1 MNQYQ
6 YDVYDQRIIEERARQ
21 FAGQVVRRV
30 SGEITENEFKPVR
43 LQNGL
48 YMQLHAYMFRVAVPY
63 GILSS
68 PQLRRL
74 AQIARRYDRG
84 YAHLTTRTNV
94 QFNWPALEDIP
105 QALEA
110 LAEVQMHAVQTS
122 GNCIRNITSDPFAGV
137 APDEL
142 EDPRPYCEILRQWS
156 TFHPEFAFLPRK
168 FKIAVTGTPDQ
179 DRAAIRYHDIGIR
192 IVERGAAERGFEIW
206 VGGGLGRT
214 PVIGKP
220 IRDFLEYE
228 HLLSYLESILRVY
241 NRYGRR
247 DNKWKARIKIL
258 VNELGVE
265 KFRQEVEAE
274 WALNKDG
281 ALRLTR
287 DEYERVAQHFR
298 PPPYESLPA
307 GLPRAVSLL
316 GAQLGKD
323 REYGRWLKQNVLPH
337 KRPGYRLVV
346 LTAKHRDNPP
356 GDVSDTQLDAVADLA
371 EQYSFGR
378 AVLMHTQNLVLTDVK
393 ESDLPELHARLFAL
407 DLATPNYRLLT
418 DQICCPGLDY
428 CSLAN
433 ARSIP
438 IALALN
444 QRFDDL
450 DELNDIGPCSIK
462 ISGCI
467 NACGHHHIANIG
479 ILGINKHGKEAYQLT
494 LGGNESDSASIGRIL
509 GPALDESGVVH
520 AVEQVIQT
528 YLRLRTS
535 EDETFLGCYRR
546 IGDQPFR
553 AAVYEDSPER
563 AELVEQVVA

>member
-1 MNQYQ
+1 
-6 YDVYDQRIIEERARQ
+6 
-21 FAGQVVRRV
+21 
-30 SGEITENEFKPVR
+30 
-43 LQNGL
+43 
-48 YMQLHAYMFRVAVPY
+48 
-63 GILSS
+63 
-68 PQLRRL
+68 
-74 AQIARRYDRG
+74 
-84 YAHLTTRTNV
+84 
-94 QFNWPALEDIP
+94 
-105 QALEA
+105 
-110 LAEVQMHAVQTS
+110 VQTS

-168 FKIAVTGTPDQ
+168 FKIAVTGTPGQ

-192 IVERGAAERGFEIW
+192 IVERPEPVERAGQAGVERGFEIW

-258 VNELGVE
+258 VSELGVDR
-265 KFRQEVEAE
+265 FRQEVEAE
-274 WALNKDG
+274 WELNKDG

-287 DEYERVAQHFR
+287 EEYERVAQYFQ
-298 PPPYESLPA
+298 PPPYEALP
-307 GLPRAVSLL
+307 AVSLL

-323 REYGRWLKQNVLPH
+323 REYAHWLKHNVLPH
-337 KRPGYRLVV
+337 KVPGYRLVV
-346 LTAKHRDNPP
+346 LTAKHKDNPP
-356 GDVSDTQLDAVADLA
+356 GDVSDTQLDALAELA

-393 ESDLPELHARLFAL
+393 ERDLPELYRRLAAL
-407 DLATPNYRLLT
+407 DLATPNHRLLT

-444 QRFDDL
+444 RRFDDL
-450 DELNDIGPCSIK
+450 DELSDIGPCSIK

-479 ILGINKHGKEAYQLT
+479 ILGINKHGEEAYQLT
-494 LGGNESDSASIGRIL
+494 LGGNDSDSASVGRIL
-509 GPALDESGVVH
+509 GPALGEHAVVD
-520 AVEQVIQT
+520 AVEQLIQT
-528 YLRLRTS
+528 YLQLRTS
-535 EDETFLGCYRR
+535 EDETFLDCYRR
-546 IGDQPFR
+546 LGDRPFK
-553 AAVYEDSPER
+553 AAVYGDSTER
-563 AELVEQVVA
+563 AELAEQVGA